1 MALSMSAELCKHSA
15 ILPTRQSIQSNTRP
29 TSLPLSNFLGR
40 LHFQQTGPLSNPTR
54 PIQQHFTLVRASAAG
69 NGNSIGRFFKK
80 VLNSTP
86 IIGLLSNLTVDAGT
100 PFVYYS
106 QFGRQVADRA
116 SQETDEAF
124 SDFEAIHGKVS
135 CTFYTAWFIRPREMQ
150 CGRLCERLGLSGR
163 FHVQDC
169 CFQMRQHSK
178 EIDALDTT
186 ATCSIAFPSPDT
198 TLSLLKKK
206 ALQCRRGW

>member
-1 MALSMSAELCKHSA
+1 VRRKRRRNLDTLTSRIWQGRFELFNNRELPCIILIMALSMSAELCKHSA

-29 TSLPLSNFLGR
+29 TSLLLSNFLGR
-40 LHFQQTGPLSNPTR
+40 LHFQQTGPPSNPTR

-100 PFVYYS
+100 PFIYYS

-135 CTFYTAWFIRPREMQ
+135 CIFSYS
-150 CGRLCERLGLSGR
+150 L
-163 FHVQDC
+163 VY
-169 CFQMRQHSK
+169 
-178 EIDALDTT
+178 
-186 ATCSIAFPSPDT
+186 PS
-198 TLSLLKKK
+198 
-206 ALQCRRGW
+206 RGNAMWSVS